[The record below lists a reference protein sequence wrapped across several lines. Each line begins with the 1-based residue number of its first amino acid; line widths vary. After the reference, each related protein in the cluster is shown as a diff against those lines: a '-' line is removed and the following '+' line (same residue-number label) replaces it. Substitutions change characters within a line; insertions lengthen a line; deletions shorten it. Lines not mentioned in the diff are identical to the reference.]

1 MNLNSDNR
9 QSLEELKRRND
20 VPPEAPEA
28 QSAEGSTHPTTA
40 EWQELHRML
49 WAMGEM
55 LSTQAVILGELSDR
69 LSTLTVLNTLGSDA
83 ALCRSSLERMRRDM
97 ETIRKLLEREAQERE
112 QAGKK
117 NGRRFSPRWPS
128 IPLAPF
134 EPGWLFL
141 PLGLALLLGLLL
153 ISARL
158 WSGLSA
164 LFT

>member
-1 MNLNSDNR
+1 MNLNSDSR

-20 VPPEAPEA
+20 VPPEAPKP
-28 QSAEGSTHPTTA
+28 QSAEGSTHPTME

-55 LSTQAVILGELSDR
+55 LGTQTVILEELSNH
-69 LSTLTVLNTLGSDA
+69 LSTLTVLNTMGSDA
-83 ALCRSSLERMRRDM
+83 AICRSSLEQMRRDT
-97 ETIRKLLEREAQERE
+97 ETIRKLLEREAQQRE

-128 IPLAPF
+128 VQLAPF

-158 WSGLSA
+158 WSGINV

>member
-1 MNLNSDNR
+1 MNLNSDSR

-20 VPPEAPEA
+20 LPPEAPKP
-28 QSAEGSTHPTTA
+28 QSAEGSIHPTMA

-55 LSTQAVILGELSDR
+55 LGTQTVILEELSNR
-69 LSTLTVLNTLGSDA
+69 LSPLTGLNTMGSDA
-83 ALCRSSLERMRRDM
+83 AICRSSLEQMHRDT
-97 ETIRKLLEREAQERE
+97 ETIRKLLEREAQDRE

-117 NGRRFSPRWPS
+117 NGRRFSPRWPN

-141 PLGLALLLGLLL
+141 PLGLALLLAVLCCVL
-153 ISARL
+153 RL
-158 WSGLSA
+158 WTNGAA
-164 LFT
+164 LT

>member
-1 MNLNSDNR
+1 MNLNSDSR

-20 VPPEAPEA
+20 VPPEAPKP
-28 QSAEGSTHPTTA
+28 QSAEGSTHPTA
-40 EWQELHRML
+40 EEWQELRGIL
-49 WAMGEM
+49 WSMGE
-55 LSTQAVILGELSDR
+55 LLGTQAVALEELSRR
-69 LSTLTVLNTLGSDA
+69 LPTLPYSEQMRDA
-83 ALCRSSLERMRRDM
+83 ARDLAA
-97 ETIRKLLEREAQERE
+97 IRKLLEQERQRQE

-128 IPLAPF
+128 VQLAPF

-158 WSGLSA
+158 WSGINV